1 MPLALAPAH
10 RLARI
15 NYAPRALAFA
25 YTFLVLEALMLERG
39 SSGWTLAFGAL
50 QFLVYPH
57 LAYLHARVAPDSRRA
72 ELINLAFDAFT
83 LGMWTAQA
91 QFALWWSAG
100 LLCAISLNS
109 AANGGLRYLGLAWA
123 LFAAGAALWGALAGF
138 SFSPYSGP
146 LVTGLAIAGLIVYV
160 SWVGTIMRQQN
171 RAIARARGALHSSE
185 DQFRFIAEHAGDLVA
200 VLDRRGRIRYTSA
213 SHLDRFEPGM
223 VAPGQDWVK
232 LVHPDDRE
240 RARNFLQYLVM
251 SRQMERMSLRLVP
264 TTGPSL
270 VIDCEGNPASDD
282 SDGTGMLILVMRDI
296 TARVRTEMDLRLAA
310 HAFDRVSDGVL
321 ISDGTGR
328 IEYVNVAYCALT
340 GYEPRDLVGRTTD
353 EVRSG
358 LTGDQHYQEIWRA
371 VQRTGAWRG
380 RFMEQRHDGKFFAA
394 SLVVSAVRDKEG
406 ASTHYVWVIADP
418 AAPERVARSA

>member
-1 MPLALAPAH
+1 MALALAPAH

-39 SSGWTLAFGAL
+39 SSGWMLALGAL

-57 LAYLHARVAPDSRRA
+57 LAYLHARLMPGSKRA
-72 ELINLAFDAFT
+72 ALINLAFDAFT
-83 LGMWTAQA
+83 LGAWTAQA

-100 LLCAISLNS
+100 LLSAISLNS

-123 LFAAGAALWGALAGF
+123 LFAAGAALWGAVSGF
-138 SFSPYSGP
+138 YFSPDTGP
-146 LVTGLAIAGLIVYV
+146 LVTGLCIAGLIAYV
-160 SWVGTIMRQQN
+160 SWIGTIMRVQN
-171 RAIARARGALHSSE
+171 RALIRTRGALHSSE
-185 DQFRFIAEHAGDLVA
+185 TQFRFIAEHAGDLVA
-200 VLDRRGRIRYTSA
+200 VLDPRGRIRYTSA
-213 SHLDRFEPGM
+213 SHLEHFEAAL

-251 SRQMERMSLRLVP
+251 SRQTERMSLRLVQMD
-264 TTGPSL
+264 GPSL
-270 VIDCEGNPASDD
+270 VVDCEGNPAADD
-282 SDGTGMLILVMRDI
+282 SDGTGMIILVMRDI
-296 TARVRTEMDLRLAA
+296 TTRVRTEMDLRLAA

-321 ISDGTGR
+321 ISDGSGR
-328 IEYVNVAYCALT
+328 IEYVNGAYCAMT

-353 EVRSG
+353 DVRSG
-358 LTGDQHYQEIWRA
+358 LKGDELYHEIWRS

-380 RFMEQRHDGKFFAA
+380 RFMEQRRDGKFFAA
-394 SLVVSAVRDKEG
+394 SVVVSAVRDKEG
-406 ASTHYVWVIADP
+406 ASTHYVWVITDP

>member
-57 LAYLHARVAPDSRRA
+57 LAYLHARLVPDSRRA
-72 ELINLAFDAFT
+72 ELINLAFDALT
-83 LGMWTAQA
+83 LGVWTAQA

-100 LLCAISLNS
+100 LLSAISLNS
-109 AANGGLRYLGLAWA
+109 AANGGLRYLAMAWGL
-123 LFAAGAALWGALAGF
+123 FGAGAALWGAVAGF
-138 SFSPYSGP
+138 SLSPDTGP
-146 LVTGLAIAGLIVYV
+146 LVTGLCIAGLIVYV
-160 SWVGTIMRQQN
+160 SWIGTIMRQQN
-171 RAIARARGALHSSE
+171 RALARARGALHSSE

-200 VLDRRGRIRYTSA
+200 VLDPRGRIRYTSA
-213 SHLDRFEPGM
+213 SHLERFDAAR
-223 VAPGQDWVK
+223 VSPGQDWVK

-251 SRQMERMSLRLVP
+251 SRQTERMSLRLVP
-264 TTGPSL
+264 MEGPSL
-270 VIDCEGNPASDD
+270 VVECEGNPASDD
-282 SDGTGMLILVMRDI
+282 SDGTGMIILVMRDI
-296 TARVRTEMDLRLAA
+296 TTRVRGEMDLRLAA
-310 HAFDRVSDGVL
+310 HAFDRLSDGVL
-321 ISDGTGR
+321 ISDGSGR
-328 IEYVNVAYCALT
+328 IEYANGAYCALT
-340 GYEPRDLVGRTTD
+340 GYEPRDLIGRTTD
-353 EVRSG
+353 DLRSE
-358 LTGDQHYQEIWRA
+358 LKGDAHYQEIWRS

-380 RFMEQRHDGKFFAA
+380 RFMEQRRDGKFFAA

-418 AAPERVARSA
+418 AAPERAARTA